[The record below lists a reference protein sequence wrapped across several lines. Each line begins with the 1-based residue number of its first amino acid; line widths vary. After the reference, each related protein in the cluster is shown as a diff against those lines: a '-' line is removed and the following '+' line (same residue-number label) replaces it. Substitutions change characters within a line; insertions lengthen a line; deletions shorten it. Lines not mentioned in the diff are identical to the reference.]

1 MWRRLLPLLL
11 FLVPAGILAQEAA
24 SPEATER
31 DRSFLTGLIEDNLS
45 GAGRSVRLDGFAG
58 ALSKRA
64 TFEQLTIADDEG
76 VWLTIRDGAI
86 SWNRG
91 ALLRGRIE
99 IAELTAAEIDLP
111 RRPAVEETPSQAAGF
126 SLPELPVSVS
136 IGALRADRVQL
147 GAPIMGVAADV
158 KLDGSM
164 QLANGEGSADI
175 AVTRV
180 DGKVGTLSL
189 KGAYANSTRE
199 ATLDLLVKEAADGI
213 AVGLLNVPGRPS
225 AELAIHG
232 SGVIDQFRA
241 DVSLRT
247 DGQPRVAGH
256 VQLGSSADASGA
268 VTRSF
273 SAQLAGDVTPLLL
286 PDYREFFGD
295 EISLE
300 AEGQSLPSGQLDLSR
315 LTIDSRGV
323 DLNGQLSLNPDRLPL
338 QADVTL
344 AIGLADGS
352 DVLLPIPGEKTLVS
366 GADLKLSYDSRT
378 GNDWTLGGTMRGLKR
393 PSISIAALDLDG
405 SGRVNLDKTGA
416 EAGTIGGSLRFAA
429 SGVDPAE
436 AALQEAIGPA
446 INGST
451 SFSWQPGGRLRLT
464 DLEVA
469 GEGYKALGTLTVD
482 GLDSGI
488 ELTGDLQAEVADL
501 QRFSGLAGRE
511 LGGSGRVTVKGSYGL
526 LSGIADADVT
536 AAGRDLKV
544 SVAELDNLMK
554 GEARLAAS
562 IRRDEAGTHIRSAS
576 LDASSL
582 SATAKGL
589 ITSTDSDLSAE
600 LAFTDLA
607 ALGGRYSGALK
618 ASATMQGP
626 SDAREIGLTATG
638 NGLAVG
644 QTEVDRIIGGQSD
657 LKLAVVQ
664 KGDVIELRDF
674 ALKNAQVSVA
684 ATGTPSTEGEVIA
697 LTSRLRDMALLAPG
711 FPGPLSLDGRIV
723 RGGSGYRLDLAASGP
738 GGTRATITGSAASD
752 FASTD
757 LRIEGGA
764 QSAIINP
771 FIAPTNIAGPV
782 SFDLRLAGPP
792 QLQSLTGNV
801 RLSGARIVAPE
812 FAIEL
817 ADVTVSADL
826 AGQRATLS
834 GSGRV
839 EGGGQVRISGPV
851 GLTPPFDGDLSVE
864 LATVHLRDPELF
876 DTDVSGNLK
885 VAGPLTGGAMVSG
898 ALTLGVTEFRIP
910 STGGGGEMLVDDLT
924 HIAEPA
930 AVRETRRRAGL
941 VDEGG
946 SARTPM
952 RPFGLDVSISA
963 PRRIFVRGRGLDA
976 ELGGALRI
984 GGTSDN
990 VIPSGQFDLVRGRLD
1005 ILGKRFDIDE
1015 GLIQLQGAL
1024 TPYIRFGATTESEG
1038 IRATIVIE
1046 GDATAPEILFQSTPE
1061 LPQEEVIAR
1070 ILFSKS
1076 LSNLSPF
1083 QAAQLAAAVA
1093 RLAGKGGE
1101 GIVSKLRKNFGLDD
1115 LDLTTGE
1122 DGGTGVRVGK
1132 YLSEKVYTNV
1142 DIGADGK
1149 TELHLNLELKRDLT
1163 VRGTVNAEGTG
1174 GVGVFFERDY

>member
-1 MWRRLLPLLL
+1 MRLRLLPLLFCL
-11 FLVPAGILAQEAA
+11 APISILAQETA
-24 SPEATER
+24 SPDATER

-64 TFEQLTIADDEG
+64 TFEQLTIADDKG

-99 IAELTAAEIDLP
+99 IAELTAAEINLP
-111 RRPAVEETPSQAAGF
+111 RRPAVEETPSQATGF

-136 IGALRADRVQL
+136 IGAMQANRVVL

-175 AVTRV
+175 AVTRI
-180 DGKVGTLSL
+180 DGKLGTLSL
-189 KGAYANSTRE
+189 KGSYANSTRQ

-213 AVGLLNVPGRPS
+213 AVGLLNIPSRPS
-225 AELAIHG
+225 AELAVHG
-232 SGVIDQFRA
+232 NGVIDQFRA
-241 DVSLRT
+241 DISLRT

-256 VQLGSSADASGA
+256 VQLGSKTDAAGA

-273 SAQLAGDVTPLLL
+273 ATALAGDITPLFL
-286 PDYREFFGD
+286 PEYQEFFGED
-295 EISLE
+295 VSLE

-315 LTIDSRGV
+315 LVIDSRGV
-323 DLNGQLSLNPDRLPL
+323 DLKGQLSLNPERLPL
-338 QADVTL
+338 QADMTL

-352 DVLLPIPGEKTLVS
+352 NVLLPIPGDKTLVA
-366 GADLKLSYDSRT
+366 GADLKLRYDSRT

-393 PSISIAALDLDG
+393 PSISIAALDLNG
-405 SGRVNLDKTGA
+405 SGRVNLDMAGA
-416 EAGTIGGSLRFAA
+416 QAGAIGGSLRFAA

-436 AALQEAIGPA
+436 AALQEALGPA
-446 INGST
+446 ISGST
-451 SFSWQPGGRLRLT
+451 TFSWQPGGRLRLT
-464 DLEVA
+464 GLEVA
-469 GEGYKALGTLTVD
+469 GDGYKANGTLTVD
-482 GLDSGI
+482 GIDSGI
-488 ELTGDLQAEVADL
+488 ELTSDLQAEVTDL

-544 SVAELDNLMK
+544 SMAELDNLMK
-554 GEARLAAS
+554 GEARIAAS
-562 IRRDEAGTHIRSAS
+562 VRRDEAGTRIRSAS

-582 SATAKGL
+582 SATAEGL
-589 ITSTDSDLSAE
+589 ITSTDSDLKAE

-607 ALGGRYSGALK
+607 ALGGRYGGALT
-618 ASATMQGP
+618 ASATMKGP
-626 SDAREIGLTATG
+626 SDARAIGLTATG
-638 NGLAVG
+638 DGLAIG
-644 QTEVDRIIGGQSD
+644 QPEIDRIIGGRSD
-657 LKLAVVQ
+657 LKLSVVQ
-664 KGDVIELRDF
+664 KGDVIDLKDF
-674 ALKNAQVSVA
+674 VLKNGQVSVEA
-684 ATGTPSTEGEVIA
+684 KGTPSVEGEVIA

-711 FPGPLSLDGRIV
+711 FPGPLTLDGKIV
-723 RGGSGYRLDLAASGP
+723 RGGSGYGLDLKASGP
-738 GGTRATITGSAASD
+738 GGTRATITGSAATD
-752 FASTD
+752 FATTD

-771 FIAPTNIAGPV
+771 FIEPRNIEGPI
-782 SFDLRLAGPP
+782 SFDLRLNGQP

-817 ADVTVSADL
+817 ADVAVSADL
-826 AGQRATLS
+826 AGQRATIS

-851 GLTPPFDGDLSVE
+851 GLTPTFDGDLSIE
-864 LATVHLRDPELF
+864 LASVGLRDPELF
-876 DTDVSGNLK
+876 DTDVSGTLR

-898 ALTLGVTEFRIP
+898 DLTLGVTEFRIP
-910 STGGGGEMLVDDLT
+910 SAGGGGEMLVDNLT
-924 HIAEPA
+924 HVAEPA

-946 SARTPM
+946 SARPAM
-952 RPFGLDVSISA
+952 RPFVLDVSIAA
-963 PRRIFVRGRGLDA
+963 PRRIFVRGRGLDV

-990 VIPSGQFDLVRGRLD
+990 VVPSGQFDLVRGRLD
-1005 ILGKRFDIDE
+1005 ILGKRFNIDE

-1038 IRATIVIE
+1038 IRATILIE

-1076 LSNLSPF
+1076 LTSLSPF
-1083 QAAQLAAAVA
+1083 QAAQLAGAVA
-1093 RLAGKGGE
+1093 TLAGRGGD
-1101 GIVSKLRKNFGLDD
+1101 GIVSKLRKAFGLDD
-1115 LDLTTGE
+1115 LDLTTGA
-1122 DGGTGVRVGK
+1122 DGRTGLRVGK
-1132 YLSEKVYTNV
+1132 YLSEKVYTDV
-1142 DIGADGK
+1142 DIGSDGK
-1149 TELHLNLELKRDLT
+1149 TELHLNLELRRDLT
-1163 VRGTVNAEGTG
+1163 VRGTVGAEGTG

>member
-1 MWRRLLPLLL
+1 MRWRLFPLLL
-11 FLVPAGILAQEAA
+11 CLVPVGILAQETA
-24 SPEATER
+24 SPDATER

-64 TFEQLTIADDEG
+64 TFDQLTIADDEG

-111 RRPAVEETPSQAAGF
+111 RRPAPEETPSQATGF

-136 IGALRADRVQL
+136 IGSVRADRVLL

-158 KLDGSM
+158 RLEGGM
-164 QLANGEGSADI
+164 QLANGEGSTDI
-175 AVTRV
+175 AITRI
-180 DGKVGTLSL
+180 DGKQGTLSL
-189 KGAYANSTRE
+189 KGSYANSTRE

-213 AVGLLNVPGRPS
+213 AVGLLDIPGRPS
-225 AELAIHG
+225 AELAVHG

-241 DVSLRT
+241 ELSLRT

-256 VQLGSSADASGA
+256 VQLGTKTDAAGA
-268 VTRSF
+268 VTRNFATALS
-273 SAQLAGDVTPLLL
+273 GDVTPLFL
-286 PDYREFFGD
+286 PEYREFFGE

-300 AEGQSLPSGQLDLSR
+300 AEGQSLPSGQIDLSR
-315 LTIDSRGV
+315 LEVDSRGV
-323 DLNGQLSLNPDRLPL
+323 DLSGQLSLNPDRLPL
-338 QADVTL
+338 LADMTL

-366 GADLKLSYDSRT
+366 GADLKLRYDRRT
-378 GNDWTLGGTMRGLKR
+378 GSDWTLDGTMRGLKR
-393 PSISIAALDLDG
+393 PSIKIAALDLNG
-405 SGRVNLDKTGA
+405 SGRVNLDRAGA
-416 EAGTIGGSLRFAA
+416 QAGVIGGSVSFVA
-429 SGVDPAE
+429 SGVNPAE
-436 AALQEAIGPA
+436 AALQKAIGPA

-451 SFSWQPGGRLRLT
+451 TFSWQPGGRLRFT
-464 DLEVA
+464 SLEVA
-469 GEGYKALGTLTVD
+469 GQGYKANGMLTVD

-488 ELTGDLQAEVADL
+488 ELTSDLEAEVADL
-501 QRFSGLAGRE
+501 GRFSGIAGRE

-526 LSGIADADVT
+526 LSGIADADVA
-536 AAGRDLKV
+536 AAGQDLKV

-554 GEARLAAS
+554 GEARIAAS

-576 LDASSL
+576 LDASNL
-582 SATAKGL
+582 SATAEGL
-589 ITSTDSDLSAE
+589 ITSTDSDLTA
-600 LAFTDLA
+600 DLVFA
-607 ALGGRYSGALK
+607 DLGSLGGRYGGALT
-618 ASATMQGP
+618 ASATMKGP
-626 SDAREIGLTATG
+626 SDAREIGLVATG
-638 NGLAVG
+638 NGLAIG
-644 QTEVDRIIGGQSD
+644 QPDVDRIIGGRSD
-657 LKLAVVQ
+657 LKVSVVQ
-664 KGDVIELRDF
+664 KGDVIELHDF
-674 ALKNAQVSVA
+674 SLQNGQVSVDA
-684 ATGTPSTEGEVIA
+684 KGKPSAEGDVIA

-711 FPGPLSLDGRIV
+711 FPGPLTLDGRIV
-723 RGGSGYRLDLAASGP
+723 RGGAGYTLDLSASGP
-738 GGTRATITGSAASD
+738 GGTRATIKGSAAAD
-752 FASTD
+752 FATTD
-757 LRIEGGA
+757 LRVEGGA

-771 FIAPTNIAGPV
+771 FIEPRNIEGPV
-782 SFDLRLAGPP
+782 SFDLRLNGPP
-792 QLQSLTGNV
+792 RLESLTGEV
-801 RLSGARIVAPE
+801 KLSGARIVAPE

-817 ADVTVSADL
+817 SDVAVSADL

-851 GLTPPFDGDLSVE
+851 GLTPPFDGDFSID

-876 DTDVSGNLK
+876 DTEVSGALK
-885 VAGPLTGGAMVSG
+885 VSGPLTGGASISG
-898 ALTLGVTEFRIP
+898 NLMLGKTEFRIP
-910 STGGGGEMLVDDLT
+910 STGSGEEMLVDNLT
-924 HIAEPA
+924 HVGEPA
-930 AVRETRRRAGL
+930 AVRETRKRAGL
-941 VDEGG
+941 VEEAGNT
-946 SARTPM
+946 RPKV

-984 GGTSDN
+984 GGTTEN

-1005 ILGKRFDIDE
+1005 ILGKRFNIDE

-1038 IRATIVIE
+1038 IRATILIE
-1046 GDATAPEILFQSTPE
+1046 GDATAPEILFKSTPE

-1076 LSNLSPF
+1076 LTNLSPF

-1101 GIVSKLRKNFGLDD
+1101 GIISKLRKSFGLDD

-1142 DIGADGK
+1142 DIGSDGK
-1149 TELHLNLELKRDLT
+1149 TELHLNLELRRGLT
-1163 VRGTVNAEGTG
+1163 ARGTVNAEGTG